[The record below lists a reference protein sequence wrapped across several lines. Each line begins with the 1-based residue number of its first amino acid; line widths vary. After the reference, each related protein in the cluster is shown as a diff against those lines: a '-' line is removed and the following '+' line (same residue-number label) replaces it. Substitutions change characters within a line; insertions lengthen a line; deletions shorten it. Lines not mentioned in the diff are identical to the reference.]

1 MSAVNDQRFEMWC
14 LSLFLLL
21 LNIFAFYAKQ
31 LSLRKSKMKTTES
44 VKNHNDLKFNFFLI
58 IIALPKFLNH
68 NQLNLVWILCE
79 AINIFLFDPTSI
91 ITFNNSFFYK
101 YIFVYRTIFITI
113 DSTYDIKLDISSNF
127 TTQSRSMQH
136 FKRSN
141 CVVI

>member
-1 MSAVNDQRFEMWC
+1 MFAVNYQHFEMWC
-14 LSLFLLL
+14 LSLFLSR

-44 VKNHNDLKFNFFLI
+44 VQNHNDLKFNLFYNNSAAKI
-58 IIALPKFLNH
+58 LNH

-91 ITFNNSFFYK
+91 ITFNNYSFYK
-101 YIFVYRTIFITI
+101 YIFLYRTTFITI

>member
-1 MSAVNDQRFEMWC
+1 MSAVNDQHFEMWC
-14 LSLFLLL
+14 LSLFLSL

-44 VKNHNDLKFNFFLI
+44 VQNHNDLKFNFFFSNSAAKI
-58 IIALPKFLNH
+58 LNH

-79 AINIFLFDPTSI
+79 AINIFLFDPTST
-91 ITFNNSFFYK
+91 ITFNNYSFYK
-101 YIFVYRTIFITI
+101 YNFVYRTTFITI

-127 TTQSRSMQH
+127 TTQSSSMQH